1 MGSHH
6 PTDEDNLPADSL
18 PEADY
23 PIGDSR
29 VVDMVG
35 DYLVVGSPAAGSR
48 VAGDSRDSPA
58 AGSPLAPAQPGESQV
73 RQRYIPAW

>member
-6 PTDEDNLPADSL
+6 PTDEDNLLADSL
-18 PEADY
+18 PETDF
-23 PIGDSR
+23 PTGDSR

-35 DYLVVGSPAAGSR
+35 DYLVVGSPAAGSQ
-48 VAGDSRDSPA
+48 VAKDSLDNPA

-73 RQRYIPAW
+73 RQRYRPAW